1 MISFVINPSSGRKKF
16 YKRLIGLVLLCVILI
31 HSLSGCFEGEA
42 VADIKRPDF
51 EVMENRKNELVF
63 AVSLEEFISCY
74 NAFYQKDKH
83 SDYLLPASRWCRETY
98 DNAIHSSHPTV
109 YYEFSEDPQ
118 KWLLPTMTVYVP
130 TNSDVIQEITL
141 NFDDHGYTSE
151 MMEYFQEICFYTFK
165 VMFADL
171 TDESIHELPQT
182 LIDEAYEREVIE
194 WYSYGTIP
202 DVLYVKDEIGVYP
215 YFGTGQMLRLCVVPV
230 TEKRLDL
237 WRGRGTKIVEI

>member
-1 MISFVINPSSGRKKF
+1 MI
-16 YKRLIGLVLLCVILI
+16 RLIHCSRTLSHVYLPICVILCI
-31 HSLSGCFEGEA
+31 LLRLHDIGLPILPLTAGFRLIFGVGSLS
-42 VADIKRPDF
+42 
-51 EVMENRKNELVF
+51 
-63 AVSLEEFISCY
+63 
-74 NAFYQKDKH
+74 
-83 SDYLLPASRWCRETY
+83 
-98 DNAIHSSHPTV
+98 
-109 YYEFSEDPQ
+109 YEFSENPQ

-151 MMEYFQEICFYTFK
+151 MMELFQEICFYTFK

-171 TDESIHELPQT
+171 TDESIHELIRT

-202 DVLYVKDEIGVYP
+202 EVLYRKDGIGVYP
-215 YFGTGQMLRLCVVPV
+215 YFGTGQTLRLCVVPV

-237 WRGRGTKIVEI
+237 WRGRGTKIVEIE